1 MKILTSI
8 MKSHRDIDDG
18 AAIPARDHGRIDSM
32 RHIERALG
40 INIHDGL
47 EAPGR
52 ETLRLREEISRRPIH
67 EYVHLAELRNRVVHY
82 GLSRRRKK

>member
-18 AAIPARDHGRIDSM
+18 TATPARDHGRIDSM

-40 INIHDGL
+40 INIHDGF

-52 ETLRLREEISRRPIH
+52 ETLRFREEISRCPIH
-67 EYVHLAELRNRVVHY
+67 EYVYLAEL
-82 GLSRRRKK
+82 